1 MVISGELSYGGFSYS
16 YILRSYFGCMPVQ
29 WTPPPPPPPSWTSAG
44 RSPPSTL
51 MTSRRLRKHHLVNI
65 YLHWYLIHKKK
76 VVPQIKNCE
85 PSEHGQVIY
94 QNFTVAFHGGR
105 NSATFSVECG
115 RTGAHTE
122 REGLTQ
128 KAQSSTLGGVQYL
141 STCQGTESQV
151 QITKVFSQDIIAEIT
166 SCFDCGLPAE
176 QNLVIICTRQSEHCA
191 LCRAAAPHGET

>member
-1 MVISGELSYGGFSYS
+1 MSHLNMARS
-16 YILRSYFGCMPVQ
+16 YIKYFTG
-29 WTPPPPPPPSWTSAG
+29 
-44 RSPPSTL
+44 
-51 MTSRRLRKHHLVNI
+51 
-65 YLHWYLIHKKK
+65 
-76 VVPQIKNCE
+76 
-85 PSEHGQVIY
+85 
-94 QNFTVAFHGGR
+94 AFHGGR

-176 QNLVIICTRQSEHCA
+176 QNLVIICTKQSEHCA
-191 LCRAAAPHGET
+191 GLQPLMVKHNPPQLFAHQSGRSGQRSSWGQKGRVWSGRGPP